1 MQPTK
6 HKATPQNQ
14 NKTKHKN
21 ETLFLMFTDIC
32 CTAMLEKAVTI
43 LCSVQ
48 PSAQLIYALIN
59 VHFIYTRAEGLY
71 ICCFIQRIRWKEKLL
86 KIWGKYDTEIFN
98 EFLQFCNYP
107 FM

>member
-32 CTAMLEKAVTI
+32 CTAMLETAV
-43 LCSVQ
+43 
-48 PSAQLIYALIN
+48 
-59 VHFIYTRAEGLY
+59 
-71 ICCFIQRIRWKEKLL
+71 
-86 KIWGKYDTEIFN
+86 
-98 EFLQFCNYP
+98 
-107 FM
+107 